1 MFEEFEFDPMA
12 AGMGIVGGI
21 LSIVVMG
28 GVQIGILIKG
38 LSFILTTIACY
49 FVFSFIKNRG

>member
-21 LSIVVMG
+21 LSIIVMSKVETG
-28 GVQIGILIKG
+28 LVFRV
-38 LSFILTTIACY
+38 LSFILTSIACY
-49 FVFSFIKNRG
+49 FVFSFIKNKG